1 MPVQPIFR
9 RFWIK
14 VKPDGSALPQ
24 FDTTGKD
31 HGCGEYEGPVAQILF
46 YPVSPKLAELI
57 KSQGDKAEP
66 SRLRPLVFDI
76 PPGEEVKF
84 NRVGALRI
92 DPIKVCGFCGAEF
105 DFEGRECPRCLAK
118 LQWHCEKCDS
128 LKENPIIDTLLVNHQ
143 KRFKKIKIVPALQKW
158 AWKIA
163 ENMPGGWSFYD
174 IQARCPDCEIAGDP
188 RGLRLVR
195 CVGDSGSERLFTYY
209 ILEFA
214 GGRHIILDY
223 SMRS

>member
-1 MPVQPIFR
+1 MPAQPIFR

-46 YPVSPKLAELI
+46 YPVSPKLAGLI
-57 KSQGDKAEP
+57 QSHGDKAEP
-66 SRLRPLVFDI
+66 SRLRPLAFDI
-76 PPGEEVKF
+76 PPGEEVTF
-84 NRVGALRI
+84 HRVGVLRI
-92 DPIKVCGFCGAEF
+92 EPIKVCGFCGAEF
-105 DFEGRECPRCLAK
+105 DFELRECPRCLAR
-118 LQWHCEKCDS
+118 LEWHCDKCDS
-128 LKENPIIDTLLVNHQ
+128 LKEPLIDTLLVNSQ

-163 ENMPGGWSFYD
+163 ENLPGRWSFYD

-195 CVGDSGSERLFTYY
+195 CVGDSGFERLFTHY
-209 ILEFA
+209 ILQFGNE
-214 GGRHIILDY
+214 RHIILDY
-223 SMRS
+223 KTRS